1 MKNINVEDLYW
12 ADWDELSANRDE
24 LDRIF
29 KYLRDFEARDIDE
42 LANILTLYNNPSGA
56 YTVEFAKIIIDFY
69 RHNKIKFIKALNIVK
84 DETMNLVYI
93 FRNFKVFNDEDKEL
107 EEILKQDDLTEE
119 EKRTAFDFFQMYK
132 NICGS

>member
-119 EKRTAFDFFQMYK
+119 EKRTAFDFFQM
-132 NICGS
+132 